1 MIQKKEK
8 RDEPDGNTRRQTKSA
23 PPPRPPP
30 PRVTP
35 TGSFKPQTTSITASS
50 SAATNST
57 RVNVHNVDSKPS
69 ASKSRTKNTSAS
81 SLLPRSTLSSG
92 TSPSGQRRTLE
103 EIDLGSYDPLQASGS
118 EPVLSFESPDQSTE
132 GGDEEESSKKR
143 KEKEGAKV
151 SWEGSEKERKEW

>member
-1 MIQKKEK
+1 MVQKKEK

-35 TGSFKPQTTSITASS
+35 TSSFKSQTTSITASS
-50 SAATNST
+50 GPTTNST
-57 RVNVHNVDSKPS
+57 RVNVNDADSKPS
-69 ASKSRTKNTSAS
+69 ASKSRTKNS
-81 SLLPRSTLSSG
+81 SLLPHSTLSSD
-92 TSPSGQRRTLE
+92 TGQRRTLE
-103 EIDLGSYDPLQASGS
+103 EIDLGSFDSLQASGS

-132 GGDEEESSKKR
+132 GGDEEDSSKKR

-151 SWEGSEKERKEW
+151 SWEGSGKERKEW